1 MKTLLLAP
9 QPFFLNRGT
18 PIAVRML
25 LEFFS
30 RRGWKTDAVV
40 LAGGEDVAIPGV
52 RFFRVP
58 RPPLVRQ
65 VRPGFSLAK
74 LVCDVALFLQTLELV
89 RDESY
94 DYVHCVEEASF
105 IGLRVSHRR
114 HMPYVYDM
122 DSSMPEQMAEK
133 HAFLRPVLPM
143 MRRFEDAALRDATAV
158 IAVCDALAETARR
171 AAKGP
176 LFLLRDPPATPPAD
190 PARVAELRRSVDPRG
205 PLFVYVGNLEGYQG
219 IDLLLAS
226 FGRLRAGGTEASL
239 AVIGGTPKQAAR
251 FRRIADRAGLDGDV
265 HFPGSCSLA
274 DASAWQSAADALV
287 SPRLHGRNT
296 PMKIYGYLQS
306 GRPIVA
312 TDIVSHTQV
321 LTPEVA
327 QLAAPEPAAF
337 AAAMKRL
344 ADDGGARQRLGAN
357 ALRLSQERFSL
368 AAYEQAAGEF
378 CSFME
383 SKTAPTA

>member
-1 MKTLLLAP
+1 MLLLAP
-9 QPFFLNRGT
+9 QPFFQNRGT

-40 LAGGEDVAIPGV
+40 LDGGEKVDIPGV
-52 RFFRVP
+52 RFFRVS
-58 RPPLVRQ
+58 RPPFVRQ

-74 LVCDVALFLQTLELV
+74 LICDVALFLQTIKLV
-89 RDESY
+89 RDERY

-133 HAFLRPVLPM
+133 HSLLRPVLPL

-158 IAVCDALAETARR
+158 IAVCDALADTARR
-171 AAKGP
+171 AATGP

-190 PARVAELRRSVDPRG
+190 PARVVELRRSVNPRG

-219 IDLLLAS
+219 IELLLES
-226 FGRLRAGGTEASL
+226 FRRLRAGGTESSL
-239 AVIGGTPKQAAR
+239 AVIGGASKQIVGLQ
-251 FRRIADRAGLDGDV
+251 RIARRAGLEV
-265 HFPGSCSLA
+265 SFPGPCSLA
-274 DASAWQSAADALV
+274 DAAAWQAAADVLV
-287 SPRLHGRNT
+287 SPRLRGRNT

-306 GRPIVA
+306 GRPVVA

-344 ADDGGARQRLGAN
+344 ADDADERRRLGAN

-368 AAYEQAAGEF
+368 AAYERAAGDF

-383 SKTAPTA
+383 SKAAATA